1 LTLMCNHKV
10 NLLILQKD
18 MAVHHESYG
27 IPPNLNAVEMQ
38 TIAFVM
44 PLEPLLHT
52 SSDSSEVAVHLAG
65 VLAQDQAD
73 NGLPCH
79 MDVLETS
86 QDVDL

>member
-1 LTLMCNHKV
+1 
-10 NLLILQKD
+10 
-18 MAVHHESYG
+18 VHHESYG

-38 TIAFVM
+38 TIAFIM

-52 SSDSSEVAVHLAG
+52 SSNGSQIAVHLAG

-73 NGLPCH
+73 NGFSRH